1 MNLYIHVPFCA
12 QRCSYCD
19 FYTQTQLG
27 LRVGYIE
34 ALKLEL
40 EARKVELLPNEELEH
55 IYFGGGTPSLLSAEE
70 LGQIFD
76 CIAQHYSI
84 SPEAEITLEA
94 NPDDI
99 TPAYAE
105 ALATLP
111 INRVSMGTQ
120 SFQEEDLKFLN
131 RRHNRAQVYEAI
143 ELLKAVGITNLS
155 LDLIY
160 GLPNQT
166 EATWRDNLER
176 IIALDIPHISAYH
189 LIYEEGTALTKLRDR
204 GKVSEVS
211 EEDSLLFFSMLIDKL
226 RSAGYEHYE
235 ISNFAKDGRY
245 AQLNTGYWLGSRY
258 IGAGPAAHSY
268 DGEVRS
274 HNIADIKE
282 YISSWTKE
290 KRRLFEL
297 EQLTDDERRHEYI
310 MTRLRTQWGIK
321 LSEYERLFGK
331 ATSQGLRSA
340 SERYIRSGELLLN
353 EGTLCLSPSG
363 IFVSDAILLSLFD

>member
-40 EARKVELLPNEELEH
+40 AARRLELLPDEKLEH
-55 IYFGGGTPSLLSAEE
+55 IYFGGGTPSLLSPEE

-105 ALATLP
+105 ALASLP

-166 EATWRDNLER
+166 EATWQDNLER

-226 RSAGYEHYE
+226 RGAGYEHYE
-235 ISNFAKDGRY
+235 ISNFAKDGCY

-258 IGAGPAAHSY
+258 LGIGPAAHSY
-268 DGEVRS
+268 DGKVRS
-274 HNIADIKE
+274 HNIADIKG
-282 YISSWTKE
+282 YIHSWTQQGK
-290 KRRLFEL
+290 RLFEL
-297 EQLTDDERRHEYI
+297 EHLTEDERRHEYT
-310 MTRLRTQWGIK
+310 MTRLRTQWGIR
-321 LSEYERLFGK
+321 LSEYGELFGK
-331 ATSQGLRSA
+331 VACERLRSA
-340 SERYIRSGELLLN
+340 SERYIRSGELLIK
-353 EGTLCLSPSG
+353 EDVLCLSSSG